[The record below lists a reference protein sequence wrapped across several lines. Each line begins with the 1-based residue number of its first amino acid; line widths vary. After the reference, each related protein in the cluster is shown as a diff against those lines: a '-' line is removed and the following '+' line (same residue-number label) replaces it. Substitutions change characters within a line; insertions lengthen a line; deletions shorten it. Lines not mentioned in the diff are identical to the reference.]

1 MSTPLY
7 REVDPT
13 IFLFAVF
20 PLFFGLMIGDLG
32 YGACLILAGLVMW
45 MKLGKDSDGWKR
57 LGQVVVAGGIFASF
71 FGLFL
76 YCDAFGLPFHQVRDM
91 NHNLMLGGLSW
102 QTTIGI
108 DIPLEPHLEKLVD
121 VKDMLAISVLAGWI
135 HLTLGL
141 ILGFIN
147 ELHHERKHAVDKI
160 LWLIILF
167 GIFTQILFVA
177 KGSPLRDSLFMTFC
191 SSYAGLVIP
200 FSGNLSISIVSLS
213 LIIIGVIGFFATR
226 GKGAVMELMDILSM
240 LANIISYTRIAAIG
254 VAKGAMAMAF
264 NYIVVEYLFAGG
276 NIVIIIA
283 GVVVLV
289 LLQLIVFALG
299 SFSAGIQA
307 IRLNYVE
314 FFLKFYNGG
323 GVSFEPLGYKRKYSE
338 KTEV

>member
-1 MSTPLY
+1 
-7 REVDPT
+7 
-13 IFLFAVF
+13 
-20 PLFFGLMIGDLG
+20 
-32 YGACLILAGLVMW
+32 
-45 MKLGKDSDGWKR
+45 
-57 LGQVVVAGGIFASF
+57 
-71 FGLFL
+71 
-76 YCDAFGLPFHQVRDM
+76 
-91 NHNLMLGGLSW
+91 
-102 QTTIGI
+102 
-108 DIPLEPHLEKLVD
+108 
-121 VKDMLAISVLAGWI
+121 MLALSVLAGWI

-167 GIFTQILFVA
+167 GIFAQILFVA

-200 FSGNLSISIVSLS
+200 FSGNLSISIVALS

-226 GKGAVMELMDILSM
+226 GKGAVMELMEILSM

-276 NIVIIIA
+276 NILIIIA